1 MSGSSLQACAA
12 AVVQA
17 AKPAAGHIASHIC
30 SSSGHCRAGP
40 CLKARLLQCLYQ
52 ALPGLAW
59 VLCKHV
65 TTHQGRRS
73 MVVSF
78 ISQGMCHFAG
88 GQASS
93 QAQSQ
98 PQQQQQAQQHQQPL
112 QHGRPMP
119 HSLATSVPQT
129 CLPWRPS
136 AMAPRPASQWP
147 PRSQNSTAA
156 VVWPGSAS
164 PGRPL
169 QGAGPHASMAAQQ
182 SPGYIPQSPGY
193 TPQSPLYNAQSPRY
207 QPPPL
212 PPSVAVGIAILSLTR
227 PCPYREMVMHAKIFS
242 RVTKGRTDLNSSAY
256 EDCKVVTAWSAEILP
271 DVARS
276 P

>member
-52 ALPGLAW
+52 TLPGLAW

-98 PQQQQQAQQHQQPL
+98 PQQQQQAQPHQQPL

-129 CLPWRPS
+129 CLPIQPWHRDQPLNGLP
-136 AMAPRPASQWP
+136 ARRILQLRLCGQAAPRQGAPCKELGPMQAWPLSSHLATSHSPPAT
-147 PRSQNSTAA
+147 PRS
-156 VVWPGSAS
+156 
-164 PGRPL
+164 
-169 QGAGPHASMAAQQ
+169 
-182 SPGYIPQSPGY
+182 
-193 TPQSPLYNAQSPRY
+193 
-207 QPPPL
+207 
-212 PPSVAVGIAILSLTR
+212 PPSTMLSLPATNLR
-227 PCPYREMVMHAKIFS
+227 PCHRLL
-242 RVTKGRTDLNSSAY
+242 R
-256 EDCKVVTAWSAEILP
+256 
-271 DVARS
+271 
-276 P
+276 